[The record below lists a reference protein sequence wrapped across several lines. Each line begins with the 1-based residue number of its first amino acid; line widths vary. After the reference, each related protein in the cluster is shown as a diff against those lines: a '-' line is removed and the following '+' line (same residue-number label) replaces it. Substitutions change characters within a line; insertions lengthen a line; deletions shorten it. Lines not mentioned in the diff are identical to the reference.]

1 MSRRTRV
8 ADIAGH
14 DRGRLTW
21 AESDG
26 WPNGGNRRD
35 NAAARGVA
43 NGREANLGKGD
54 VARFGAGH
62 SSGSPG
68 LLGLPAPTMTDPRGG
83 EVPPQPKTSI
93 LRKTLVG
100 GVDRAEGFLDPL
112 TNPSGA
118 QLAIERR

>member
-1 MSRRTRV
+1 MATICAFETLSDVSNRRL

-43 NGREANLGKGD
+43 NGWEANLGKGD

-62 SSGSPG
+62 CTGSPG
-68 LLGLPAPTMTDPRGG
+68 LLGLPAPTMTDPGVGRFD
-83 EVPPQPKTSI
+83 PS
-93 LRKTLVG
+93 RKH
-100 GVDRAEGFLDPL
+100 
-112 TNPSGA
+112 
-118 QLAIERR
+118 QY

>member
-1 MSRRTRV
+1 MAETDETTR
-8 ADIAGH
+8 
-14 DRGRLTW
+14 
-21 AESDG
+21 
-26 WPNGGNRRD
+26 
-35 NAAARGVA
+35 AARGVA
-43 NGREANLGKGD
+43 NRREANLGKGD

-83 EVPPQPKTSI
+83 EVRPQPKTSI

-100 GVDRAEGFLDPL
+100 GVDRSEGFLDPL